1 MSDAVCCHKEGWP
14 IMQPSS
20 YRCLAWLGRDFEGG
34 LNCAALQVLSQRFAA
49 TDLGNLR
56 ARQPLYQRGFD
67 FTQDFV
73 HPSLQMS
80 LNLA

>member
-1 MSDAVCCHKEGWP
+1 
-14 IMQPSS
+14 MQPSS
-20 YRCLAWLGRDFEGG
+20 CRRLAWLGQDFEGG

-56 ARQPLYQRGFD
+56 ARQPLYQSGFD